1 MGSNKNTSRKQT
13 IEYSSYTNWQNKKDE
28 LQLIYLVK
36 ELESQLDEIN
46 TNIDRAYQWS
56 EKYVRKKKMSKY

>member
-13 IEYSSYTNWQNKKDE
+13 IEYSSYTNWQNKE
-28 LQLIYLVK
+28 NGLQLIYLVK

-56 EKYVRKKKMSKY
+56 EKYVRKK

>member
-13 IEYSSYTNWQNKKDE
+13 IEYSSYTNWQNKE
-28 LQLIYLVK
+28 NGLQLIYLVK

-46 TNIDRAYQWS
+46 TNIDRAYNEVRNML
-56 EKYVRKKKMSKY
+56 EKNKW